1 MLSGRE
7 ALPPEEEMLR
17 AAREDSS
24 AREAAGVPAYRT
36 HAIPAVDR
44 YEYLEFVYRH
54 SDLPRMEERKVEL
67 FETSFT
73 NAMDDRDDGEYSE
86 SIRDGL
92 RRWRRVA
99 GAQYAAAL
107 AAAASGDRARADA
120 DAEAPLPAPC
130 QLSQL

>member
-1 MLSGRE
+1 M
-7 ALPPEEEMLR
+7 
-17 AAREDSS
+17 
-24 AREAAGVPAYRT
+24 
-36 HAIPAVDR
+36 
-44 YEYLEFVYRH
+44 EFVYRH
-54 SDLPRMEERKVEL
+54 SDLPRMEEWKVEL

-73 NAMDDRDDGEYSE
+73 NAMDDREAFRDRDDGEYSE
-86 SIRDGL
+86 SIREGL

-99 GAQYAAAL
+99 GAQYEAAL